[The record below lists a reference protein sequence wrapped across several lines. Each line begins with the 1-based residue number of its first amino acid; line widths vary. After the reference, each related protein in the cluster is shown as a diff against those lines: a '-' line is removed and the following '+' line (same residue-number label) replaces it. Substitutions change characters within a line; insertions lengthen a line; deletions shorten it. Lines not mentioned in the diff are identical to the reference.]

1 MFDETIVADH
11 VVASASQD
19 VGFPISVQEEINKVP
34 GVEAS
39 STLQFERF
47 RFGFPPRERGI
58 GGIESSDFTKVV
70 RLGKVEGSIAA
81 LSKPDTIAVAKTTA
95 DDQGLR
101 MGDTIR
107 AKFGNGRNATFSIV
121 AFYGNAEGLGNT
133 YYLVDNAVTLSK
145 YVENTSADLLYVKSS
160 AKTNAEKVALE
171 AAADKALAKY
181 PGAEIQTKKKFV
193 DGQVGQFQQFLAV
206 VNALLFLA
214 IIIAVLGIANTLR
227 LSIFERTREI
237 GLLRAVGMSRDQL
250 RSSIRWEAIVV
261 ATFGAVVGVVF
272 GTVFGSALVHVL
284 GKDGGLLRLSVPVQ
298 ILLPLALLASIVGLY
313 AARKPASDAAK
324 LNILQ
329 AISTE

>member
-1 MFDETIVADH
+1 MADH
-11 VVASASQD
+11 VVASGAQD

-34 GVEAS
+34 GVLAS

-47 RFGFPPRERGI
+47 RFGFPARERTI
-58 GGIESSDFTKVV
+58 GGIESADFAKVV
-70 RLGKVEGSIAA
+70 RLGDVEGSIAA
-81 LSKPDTIAVAKTTA
+81 LTKPDTIAVAKTTA
-95 DDQGLR
+95 EDQDLK
-101 MGDTIR
+101 MGDTIK
-107 AKFGNGRNATFSIV
+107 AKFGNGRDATFSIV

-145 YVENTSADLLYVKSS
+145 YIENTSADLLYVKSS
-160 AKTNAEKVALE
+160 AKTKDEKITLE

-181 PGAEIQTKKKFV
+181 PGAEFQTKKKFV

-261 ATFGAVVGVVF
+261 ATFGAVVGVIF
-272 GTVFGSALVHVL
+272 GTVYGAALVNVL

-313 AARKPASDAAK
+313 AARKPASDAAR